1 MRDIVC
7 GCGEKLHCHAFTN
20 TCKCG
25 RDYNWNGTMLAPR
38 EQWGEETGETWEEII
53 EVDHN
58 DQIRRQ
64 DMGVSKRDYFAGL
77 AMQTMVQAWLDLSPS
92 EALEGKECISEFA
105 YEVADAMLKARQDKI
120 SKGSCEK
127 MEAESKAGTALVSWA
142 ADQFEIIENAIAA
155 NSVGYA
161 QAHAQRCAAEMS
173 HGTDLSEE
181 TEN

>member
-1 MRDIVC
+1 
-7 GCGEKLHCHAFTN
+7 
-20 TCKCG
+20 
-25 RDYNWNGTMLAPR
+25 
-38 EQWGEETGETWEEII
+38 
-53 EVDHN
+53 
-58 DQIRRQ
+58 
-64 DMGVSKRDYFAGL
+64 MGVSKRDYFAGL
-77 AMQTMVQAWLDLSPS
+77 AMQTMVQDYLNISPS

-127 MEAESKAGTALVSWA
+127 MEAESKVSWA

-161 QAHAQRCAAEMS
+161 QAHAQRCAAEMT
-173 HGTDLSEE
+173 HDTDLSEE